1 MLAVERC
8 ERSEK
13 KGRVTLG
20 FLELFELFFNN
31 FRRLAMTQSHPSVTR
46 QVVQLLSEH
55 GFEGM
60 AQAMESLLNE
70 CMKIERQQA
79 LGVGPYQR
87 GEARRGQ
94 ANGFKPK
101 TMKTR
106 IGPLALRVPQVRGA
120 EFYPSVLER
129 GTRSEKALRL
139 ALAEMY
145 VQGVST
151 SKVTKITEELCGCE
165 ISSSDVSRA
174 TALLDEELTKWRN
187 RPLGLVKYL
196 ILDAR
201 YEKVRVAGCVREC
214 SVLLAIG
221 VDAEGH
227 RSILGVSV
235 SLSEAEVHWREFFK
249 SLLARGLHGVEM
261 ITSDAHA
268 GLKEARQAC
277 FAGVPWQRCQFHL
290 MHNALAHVPRQEM
303 KSEVMDDLRGVFDA
317 ADQAAANE
325 QLQRVVRKYESSAP
339 KLAAWLEENVPES
352 LTVFR
357 LPAAHRQRLRTSN
370 MLERLNRELK
380 RRTRV
385 ATLFPNEASLLRLVT
400 AILIEISEEWETG
413 KRYVTFE
420 TK

>member
-1 MLAVERC
+1 VIDE
-8 ERSEK
+8 
-13 KGRVTLG
+13 
-20 FLELFELFFNN
+20 
-31 FRRLAMTQSHPSVTR
+31 
-46 QVVQLLSEH
+46 VVQALAEQ
-55 GFEGM
+55 GFDGM
-60 AQAMESLLNE
+60 AQAMELLMNE

-101 TMKTR
+101 RLKTR
-106 IGPLALRVPQVRGA
+106 VGPLQLAVPQVRGA
-120 EFYPSVLER
+120 KFYPRVLER
-129 GTRSEKALRL
+129 GSRSERALTL

-151 SKVTKITEELCGCE
+151 SKVTRITEELCGCE

-174 TALLDEELTKWRN
+174 TSLLDEELQKWRT
-187 RPLGLVKYL
+187 RPLSQIKYL

-201 YEKVRVAGCVREC
+201 YEKVRHGGSIVDCAVFT
-214 SVLLAIG
+214 AIG
-221 VDAEGH
+221 VDPEGR

-249 SLLARGLHGVEM
+249 SLIERGLFGVEL

-268 GLKEARQAC
+268 GLKEARKAC
-277 FAGVPWQRCQFHL
+277 FNGVPWQRCQFHL
-290 MHNALAHVPRQEM
+290 MRNALAHVPQQDM
-303 KSEVMDDLRGVFDA
+303 KREVMDDLHSVFDS
-317 ADQAAANE
+317 ADEHTAGE
-325 QLQRVVRKYESSAP
+325 QLRRVVGKYQKSAP
-339 KLAAWLEENVPES
+339 KLAQWLEENVPES

-357 LPAAHRQRLRTSN
+357 LPTAHRKRLRTTN
-370 MLERLNRELK
+370 MEERLNRELK

-400 AILIEISEEWETG
+400 AVLMEVSEEWETG

-420 TK
+420 TE